1 MQPKTEAMADTELFI
16 TRSFAAPAALVFRLW
31 SDAELLKRWFGPKD
45 FTCPSYSLD
54 FRVGGAYR
62 GMIRSAHYPDG
73 WFGGTFKEIV
83 PNQKIVMSFAWEQG
97 SGLTDRNDITI
108 TLSEADGVTIQRF
121 HQAPFATI
129 EERDSHLGGWTE
141 CLDKQVGY
149 LETNP
154 ELQS

>member
-1 MQPKTEAMADTELFI
+1 MPPKTEAMADTELFI
-16 TRSFAAPAALVFRLW
+16 DRSFAAPAALVFRLW

-45 FTCPSYSLD
+45 FTCPSYVVD

-62 GMIRSAHYPDG
+62 GMIRSPHYPDG

-83 PNQKIVMSFAWEQG
+83 PNRKIVMSFAWEQG

-108 TLSEADGVTIQRF
+108 TLSEADGVTHQRF
-121 HQAPFATI
+121 HQAPFARI

-141 CLDKQVGY
+141 CLDKQVDFSRA
-149 LETNP
+149 NP
-154 ELQS
+154 A